1 MLRLILAT
9 TLCLLVVGCT
19 NIAYYAQAVEGHM
32 RIMMSKRPISEVVN
46 DAATEPGLRQQL
58 ERAIAILEF
67 ASGELALPNNGSY
80 RSYVDLGRPYVIWN
94 VFAAPEFSVELQQ
107 WCMIFVGC
115 VNYRGYHDKNAAD
128 LYAGELRQ
136 TGADTYVGGVPAYS
150 TLGYFNDPVL
160 NTFLRLG
167 DREVA
172 RIIFHELAHQLVYA
186 KGDSA
191 FNESFAT
198 TVENEGMYRWLA
210 RSAAPE
216 RLRDF
221 ETQQERKA
229 QFHRLVADNR
239 DKLRA
244 IYASSLAPDLMRRA
258 KTEVIAEMKRTYVDL
273 KASWGG
279 YGVYDPWFNQP
290 LNNAALG
297 SVTLYTQWVPAFHAL
312 LEQEGG
318 SLPRFYLRV
327 AALAHLPK
335 TERSATL
342 NQLMPSRTTSS
353 ESTPRRGECQKFCG
367 FRERLI
373 LARTCPSGIIIARQK
388 AGV

>member
-19 NIAYYAQAVEGHM
+19 NIAYYAQAVEGQM
-32 RIMMSKRPISEVVN
+32 RLMMSTRPISEVLN
-46 DAATEPGLRQQL
+46 NAATDPGLRHQL

-67 ASGELALPNNGSY
+67 ASRELSLPNNGSY
-80 RSYVDLGRPYVIWN
+80 RSYSDLGRPYVVWN
-94 VFAAPEFSVELQQ
+94 VFAAPEFSVEPQQ

-115 VNYRGYHDKNAAD
+115 INYRGYYDKNDAD
-128 LYAGELRQ
+128 RYAGKLRQ
-136 TGADTYVGGVPAYS
+136 AGADTYVSGVPAYS

-160 NTFLRLG
+160 NTFLRFG
-167 DREVA
+167 DQEVA

-198 TVENEGMYRWLA
+198 TVENEGMHRWLA

-221 ETQQERKA
+221 ETQQERKV
-229 QFHRLVADNR
+229 QFYHLVADNR

-244 IYASSLAPDLMRRA
+244 IYASSLAPDAKRRT
-258 KTEVIAEMKRTYVDL
+258 KTEVIAEMKRAYADL

-279 YGVYDPWFNQP
+279 YGGFDQWFNQP
-290 LNNAALG
+290 LNNAAL
-297 SVTLYTQWVPAFHAL
+297 SSITLYTQWVPAFHAL

-342 NQLMPSRTTSS
+342 NQLMPSRIASS
-353 ESTPRRGECQKFCG
+353 
-367 FRERLI
+367 
-373 LARTCPSGIIIARQK
+373 
-388 AGV
+388 